1 MINSLLNL
9 PEKIIRIGSA
19 NVALSVGGV
28 VEMLI
33 FAVLSYYIIIWIKRT
48 KAWTL
53 LKGAL
58 VLIVIYLLAKLLGL
72 NAIAYLFETAVGSI
86 VIAAI
91 VIFQPELRAALE
103 RLGNRK
109 VFGDIFSSSETTGLT
124 SQSVDSIVRAITQ
137 LGQDKV
143 GALIV
148 IERNIDLK
156 EYIDSGIQMDAKI
169 STALLEQIFEKNTPL
184 HDGAVVI
191 RDNRIVAATCYLPL
205 SQSRN
210 ISKDLGTRHRAG
222 LGVSEASD
230 AVTLIASEETGALS
244 ICMNGELEHGVSS
257 ERIREVLSNVRFSQD
272 QSEGETGA
280 IQGLIRS
287 IRGRHKN
294 EK

>member
-257 ERIREVLSNVRFSQD
+257 ERIREVLSNVRFGQD